1 MFFFYLVA
9 LPNLM
14 NQSTLS
20 DTSAP
25 IMLQNDR
32 QPFNDFPMQEVD
44 QLPLR
49 PSAACVNVD
58 NMITSQTIASAGIS
72 E

>member
-25 IMLQNDR
+25 IMLQNDP
-32 QPFNDFPMQEVD
+32 QPLDDFPMQEVD
-44 QLPLR
+44 QLPLG
-49 PSAACVNVD
+49 PSAACTNL
-58 NMITSQTIASAGIS
+58 NIITFQTIAAAGIS